1 MPVLASGLMADLTV
15 WLLAGAGAA
24 PVLISSIFAWCA
36 RRAGEQIAA
45 RRALLYGFSAGALL
59 WAAGIFP
66 VHLRLLLLFVL
77 GAVLLVL
84 LLLLLLPIGWAA
96 VKVETPASRYDE
108 RDIPFARFRL
118 QPGSARYRDYYRSRP
133 AREAADNKT
142 RRLPGLLSPHARE
155 ARPLPFAA
163 ATASFQFI
171 RELRDSVEGGNA
183 ETQPEL
189 AAAAAGLSPAEMS
202 GWLKSL
208 ARFYGARSAG
218 VTLLKP
224 RHLYSHIGRGPG
236 RYGAKISLPHTHAL
250 AFTVEM
256 RNIPL
261 QQGPGAAAVME
272 SAREYAEAAGIAV
285 QLAAFLRLLGASA
298 RAHIDENYRV
308 ICPLVARDAGLGEI
322 GRFGLLIT
330 PELGPRVRLAV
341 VTTDRVLEPDAYVP
355 DRSVIDFCT
364 FCTKCADI
372 CPAGAVP
379 TGGRERNNGAL
390 RWKIDADACYR
401 YWNTVGTDCGR
412 CMATCPYSH
421 LPLYAPGW
429 VQRLLRHSGFA
440 RRAFLTLD
448 NWLYGRRPQPH
459 PGVRI

>member
-1 MPVLASGLMADLTV
+1 MADLTV
-15 WLLAGAGAA
+15 WLLAAAGAVPVLLSVIFARGAG
-24 PVLISSIFAWCA
+24 
-36 RRAGEQIAA
+36 RAGEHIAA
-45 RRALLYGFSAGALL
+45 RRALLYGLSAGALL
-59 WAAGIFP
+59 WAAGMLP
-66 VHLRLLLLFVL
+66 GHLRLLLLVAL

-84 LLLLLLPIGWAA
+84 LLLLILPLGRVMVEI
-96 VKVETPASRYDE
+96 ETPASRYDE

-118 QPGSARYRDYYRSRP
+118 QPGSARYHDYYRSRP
-133 AREAADNKT
+133 AQEAADNKT
-142 RRLPGLLSPHARE
+142 RRLPGLLSLRSRE

-163 ATASFQFI
+163 AMASFQFI

-183 ETQPEL
+183 EAQPEL
-189 AAAAAGLSPAEMS
+189 AAEAARLSPAEMS
-202 GWLKSL
+202 GWLKRL

-224 RHLYSHIGRGPG
+224 CHLYSHIGRGPG
-236 RYGAKISLPHTHAL
+236 RYGEKISLPHTHAL

-341 VTTDRVLEPDAYVP
+341 VTTDLPLAPDAYVP

-379 TGGRERNNGAL
+379 TGGRECSAGVL

-401 YWNTVGTDCGR
+401 YWSTVGTDCGR
-412 CMATCPYSH
+412 CMAVCPYSH
-421 LPLYAPGW
+421 IPLASPAW
-429 VQRLLRHSGFA
+429 VRTLLHRSGFA
-440 RRAFLTLD
+440 RRAFLFLD
-448 NWLYGRRPQPH
+448 NLLYGRRPAPH
-459 PGVRI
+459 PGFCI

>member
-1 MPVLASGLMADLTV
+1 MRDLITFSLLFLGLGLAALIACF
-15 WLLAGAGAA
+15 ARGA
-24 PVLISSIFAWCA
+24 L
-36 RRAGEQIAA
+36 RASERTAA
-45 RRALLYGFSAGALL
+45 RRALIFGLPAAALFCL
-59 WAAGIFP
+59 
-66 VHLRLLLLFVL
+66 
-77 GAVLLVL
+77 AVLLPPAIEL
-84 LLLLLLPIGWAA
+84 LLLLVPAAALAALPVLLALPLGRLE
-96 VKVETPASRYDE
+96 VEKEIPASRYDE
-108 RDIPFARFRL
+108 RDIPFSRFRL
-118 QPGSARYRDYYRSRP
+118 QPGSASYRGYYGSRP
-133 AREAADNKT
+133 AQEAADNRT
-142 RRLPGLLSPHARE
+142 RRLPGLLSLDSRE

-163 ATASFQFI
+163 AMASFQLI
-171 RELRDSVEGGNA
+171 RELGDSVEGGGA
-183 ETQPEL
+183 QAQQEL
-189 AAAAAGLSPAEMS
+189 AAAAARLSPAEMS

-208 ARFYGARSAG
+208 ARFYGAHSAG
-218 VTLLKP
+218 ITPLEKY
-224 RHLYSHIGRGPG
+224 HLYSHIGRGPG
-236 RYGAKISLPHTHAL
+236 RYGAPVSLPHAFAL

-256 RNIPL
+256 RNQPL
-261 QQGPGAAAVME
+261 QQGPGAASVME
-272 SAREYAEAAGIAV
+272 SAREYADAARIAV
-285 QLAAFLRLLGASA
+285 QLVAFLRLIGVSA

-322 GRFGLLIT
+322 GRFGFLIT
-330 PELGPRVRLAV
+330 PDLGPRVRLAV
-341 VTTDRVLEPDAYVP
+341 VTTDLALCPDVYVP
-355 DRSVIDFCT
+355 DAAVIDFCS
-364 FCTKCADI
+364 FCTKCVDN

-379 TGGRERNNGAL
+379 EGERERIDGAL